1 MKFFVDSE
9 GLHEKVLPKVVRAI
23 RFLPMIYLEVFVM
36 HDSFTW
42 GAGLRA
48 EVIMNIHLSVLV
60 LDK

>member
-42 GAGLRA
+42 GAGPGA
-48 EVIMNIHLSVLV
+48 EVTIDLLVLV